1 MPGKGFEAIGTLI
14 QTALPTITQTE
25 EVQVAP
31 PKVNLKI
38 EDGGVYDLTFSYGNC
53 TRIAS
58 REGSGYYYRFETPNG
73 RVNANGYLLKAIM
86 DNWPGREGSL
96 RVARASTRDYQI
108 TNVEPSEY
116 AQYPLEMKEWDDQQG
131 SFVTV
136 DFSIPGAEN
145 TPSQTAPATPATPA
159 RPARPTNDE
168 WDWPTLTTLMGH
180 CLQQAHG
187 VWNANGQLT
196 TLDGDHAGAVERMAV
211 TFYLDARK
219 LGLTSPRPDSESPS
233 QAPLGEPAPFE
244 EDEIPF

>member
-1 MPGKGFEAIGTLI
+1 MTKKGFEAIGTLI

-38 EDGGVYDLTFSYGNC
+38 EDGGVYDLTFTYGNC

-73 RVNANGYLLKAIM
+73 RVNANGYLLKAIL

-96 RVARASTRDYQI
+96 RVARASTREYQI

-136 DFSIPGAEN
+136 DFSVPGAEN
-145 TPSQTAPATPATPA
+145 TPSQTAPATTATPS

-180 CLQQAHG
+180 CLQQAHEA
-187 VWNANGQLT
+187 WNANGQLT

-219 LGLTSPRPDSESPS
+219 LGLTSPRPDSERGN
-233 QAPLGEPAPFE
+233 QASST